1 MKWLQAALVS
11 LIKAIIYQYFDDDDR
26 LTRSLQK
33 YRPKRGR
40 TKDWQDELRAQAKTG
55 VEDYQDFAPRQQW
68 PQQVIWQAKQGMN
81 AFGVLDTMEVVEE
94 EQVAKLM
101 GILEDD
107 GAEKG
112 GEEEDDSEDNDGPK
126 DTKQEAQI

>member
-1 MKWLQAALVS
+1 MKWLRAALVS

-26 LTRSLQK
+26 L
-33 YRPKRGR
+33 KR
-40 TKDWQDELRAQAKTG
+40 Q
-55 VEDYQDFAPRQQW
+55 QQW
-68 PQQVIWQAKQGMN
+68 PQQVIWQAKQGVN

-112 GEEEDDSEDNDGPK
+112 GEEDDSEDNKGPK
-126 DTKQEAQI
+126 DMKQEAQTQS